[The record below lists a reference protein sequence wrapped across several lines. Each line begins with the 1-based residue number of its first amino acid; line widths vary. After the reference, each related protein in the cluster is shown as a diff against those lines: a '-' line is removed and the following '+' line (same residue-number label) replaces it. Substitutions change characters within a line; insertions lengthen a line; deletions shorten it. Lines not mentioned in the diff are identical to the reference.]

1 MYMEVVALIQSQPDV
16 EQHCMTTLLPQN
28 SAVIHRDQKNSDFSF
43 WMVVVCS
50 KEFREGRL
58 YKVNLLYITTALP
71 RVHVKLLT
79 FLLCPCNEDHH
90 SDITCFLLHRCFK
103 HSIILDI
110 SNNNINDN
118 NNVII
123 VFQKLKMHLAL
134 VESVSMEKGPGSQHG
149 SCDHSWLTS
158 TAFCK
163 NVLILAHL
171 LQIKG
176 S

>member
-1 MYMEVVALIQSQPDV
+1 MYMEVVALIQSQPDA
-16 EQHCMTTLLPQN
+16 EQHCVTTFLPKLLR
-28 SAVIHRDQKNSDFSF
+28 STDIRKILTLVSGWLWFAQKNSG
-43 WMVVVCS
+43 
-50 KEFREGRL
+50 REG
-58 YKVNLLYITTALP
+58 YNKVNLLYITTALP

-123 VFQKLKMHLAL
+123 IFQKLKMHLAL

-149 SCDHSWLTS
+149 SCDHS
-158 TAFCK
+158 
-163 NVLILAHL
+163 
-171 LQIKG
+171 
-176 S
+176 